1 MSEDE
6 APGPDLEVKI
16 DNGKQV
22 KINLTPKEWVII
34 GLFSTIIAGIIS
46 GPLALA

>member
-1 MSEDE
+1 MSEDD

-22 KINLTPKEWVII
+22 KINLTPKEWLII
-34 GLFSTIIAGIIS
+34 GVFATIIAGIL
-46 GPLALA
+46 GTPLA